1 MTALKTGLFAIAA
14 LLSSGAAQA
23 VNYTFP
29 GSMPAGCSGSGG
41 SYSCGSLSLGWNDT
55 ITIANPKPATIT
67 VNGTLY
73 TNNATINAGGAAG
86 DLNLVVT
93 GTLTTAY
100 QAVLN
105 ANVTAASVASDSG
118 GTGVKFGG
126 SLAATSGNV
135 VLYETTTVAGSISST
150 SGSITVGQDGS
161 VAGAVSSTS
170 GAVVVGYRST
180 VAGAIQT
187 SGAITLVQ
195 RSVVSGSVTGTTGP
209 VDVGYAAKVTGPIT
223 TSSGAI
229 SFEQSSV
236 ASGCVTSTGSA
247 PITLKYQAS
256 VAGVCCGASCDNLCV
271 TNNSTY
277 AMPAACAPPA
287 PALVLAKTASAT
299 DVAVGTSFSYTLTAS
314 NSGSAALNDVAVT
327 DVIPTGLTQV
337 TSVATSGA
345 VSVTGQTL
353 TWTIPTL
360 DADSSAQLTLVVLA
374 TQQGTFS
381 NTVTAP
387 GALPASAPDVKVGTP
402 PNVYVH
408 YRMDEAAGAW
418 AGTLE
423 EVKDSGSKELHGS
436 RIPTGASGTNVV
448 TPNPTIPSPPVL
460 GSFCNAG
467 NFDGS
472 GAVKTP
478 SNAYFSFTDTL
489 SASVWI
495 YPTAYPS
502 SDLYSILSNDVNYE
516 FHLNTGGRLY
526 WWWQD
531 SGGGAHSLT
540 SSDLIPLNQ
549 WTHVAITMDAT
560 STNKRERI
568 YINGQLRASGSWS
581 GALRTNTCPFYIG
594 GDISTDGHCTLVP
607 GRNFHGMIDEVKIYN
622 YELSA
627 DDVEADMTL
636 GRQCTG
642 VFDHIQIE
650 HDGVAS
656 ICASET
662 VTVKACVD
670 AACSTLYTGDVT
682 IGLSPSGWVGGDS
695 FTFSGG
701 VTSRE
706 LSHGEAGDVT
716 LGTTGVSPVPAGA
729 TRCFKGATESCAMN
743 FAASSCLFDAV
754 EKNANPKTRLFTK
767 LAGVPFNVDVLRL
780 SSSGAINT
788 SYKGTVAVDL
798 VDGSSSACPTGS
810 GLNTATNITYVA
822 GNKGRKT
829 VAFTYDNAARNVRV
843 RAKAGSSLPACST
856 DSFTIRPQSF
866 DSIASIA
873 NADSTGASAT
883 ATPATKA
890 GSTFSLTAGTGV
902 PGYNGNPKANPAL
915 IEWGGVSTGALDGST
930 PGSPVFSTA
939 ASAATGNGASG
950 SFTYNEVGYF
960 RFKANG
966 VYDDTFTVD
975 SGDKAGGDCV
985 VDSFSNALVGGK
997 YGCGFGHA
1005 SPSNYFGRFI
1015 PDHFD
1020 TAVTQGCAAGG
1031 FTYSGQPFPLTVTAR
1046 NAAGGVTANYAG
1058 GYAHEVTLAARNAG
1072 DTADNPGSGVLAS
1085 NLVLATGFTNGVAS
1099 ATPTYTFGA
1108 ARTAP
1113 TNVRI
1118 RAVEPEVSSLR
1129 TAPAVTTEGAAVVR
1143 SGRARLGSAYGS
1155 ELLDL
1160 PILFRTEF
1168 WSDTGGTT
1176 GWVVNDADSCTGNAA
1191 LDAANA
1197 VGVTLASTPAALP
1210 TCIRDTGNPGLSGAN
1225 ACAAVALAARQF
1237 REGGGAAGFAGEF
1250 NLWLAAPGANNPG
1263 WTTVTATV
1271 PAWLGVVPPTRAT
1284 FGRYKTPLIYRR
1296 EMY

>member
-1 MTALKTGLFAIAA
+1 MRAMTALMAGLAA
-14 LLSSGAAQA
+14 MASLLLSGAAQA
-23 VNYTFP
+23 TNYTFP

-41 SYSCGSLSLGWNDT
+41 SYSCGALSLGWNDT
-55 ITIANPKPATIT
+55 ISIADPKPATIT
-67 VNGTLY
+67 INGTLS
-73 TNNATINAGGAAG
+73 TDTSTINSGGVAS

-93 GTLTTAY
+93 GALTTGF

-105 ANVTAASVASDSG
+105 ANVTAASVNASG
-118 GTGVKFGG
+118 GGTEVKFGG
-126 SLAATSGNV
+126 SLSATGGPIN
-135 VLYETTTVAGSISST
+135 LLFRTTVAGSI
-150 SGSITVGQDGS
+150 
-161 VAGAVSSTS
+161 
-170 GAVVVGYRST
+170 
-180 VAGAIQT
+180 QT
-187 SGAITLVQ
+187 SGAISLGQ
-195 RSVVSGSVTGTTGP
+195 ESVVSGSVTGTTGP

-277 AMPAACAPPA
+277 AMPAACAPPV

-327 DVIPTGLTQV
+327 DVIPTGLTHV
-337 TSVATSGA
+337 ASVATSGA

-360 DADSSAQLTLVVLA
+360 AADSSAQLTLVVLA

-402 PNVYVH
+402 PNAYVH
-408 YRMDEAAGAW
+408 YRMDEVAGAW
-418 AGTLE
+418 AGTLG

-448 TPNPTIPSPPVL
+448 TPNPAIPSPPVL

-467 NFDGS
+467 KFDGS

-560 STNKRERI
+560 SANKRERI

-607 GRNFHGMIDEVKIYN
+607 GRNFHGMIDEAKIYN

-656 ICASET
+656 ICAPET
-662 VTVKACVD
+662 VTLKACVD

-682 IGLSPSGWVGGDS
+682 VGLSPAGWVGGDS

-706 LSHGEAGDVT
+706 LSHGAAGDVT

-829 VAFTYDNAARNVRV
+829 VAFTYDKAARNVRV
-843 RAKAGSSLPACST
+843 RAKVGSSLPACST

-866 DSIASIA
+866 NSIASIA

-883 ATPATKA
+883 AMPATKA

-902 PGYNGNPKANPAL
+902 AGYDGNPKANPAL
-915 IEWGGVSTGALDGST
+915 IEWGSVSTGALDGST

-939 ASAATGNGASG
+939 ALAATGNGASG

-975 SGDKAGGDCV
+975 SGDKAGDDCV
-985 VDSFSNALVGGK
+985 VDSFSNTLTGGK

-1005 SPSNYFGRFI
+1005 SPSSYFGRFI

-1020 TAVTQGCAAGG
+1020 TAVTQGCVAGG

-1046 NAAGGVTANYAG
+1046 NLAGGATANYAG
-1058 GYAHEVTLAARNAG
+1058 DYAHQVTLAARNAG
-1072 DTADNPGSGVLAS
+1072 DTAGNPGPGVLAS
-1085 NLVLATGFTNGVAS
+1085 NVVLATGFAAGVAS
-1099 ATPTYTFGA
+1099 ATPTYTFDD

-1113 TNVRI
+1113 TDVRI
-1118 RAVEPEVSSLR
+1118 RATEPEVSSLR
-1129 TAPAVTTEGAAVVR
+1129 AAPAVTVEGVAAVR

-1160 PILFRTEF
+1160 PVLFRTEF
-1168 WSDTGGTT
+1168 WNGT
-1176 GWVVNDADSCTGNAA
+1176 GWVLNAADSCTGNATV
-1191 LDAANA
+1191 DAANA
-1197 VGVTLASTPAALP
+1197 VSVTLAPSPADLP
-1210 TCIRDTGNPGLSGAN
+1210 TCIRDAGNPGLSGAN
-1225 ACAAVALAARQF
+1225 ACVAVVPARQF
-1237 REGGGAAGFAGEF
+1237 HEGGGAAGFAGEF
-1250 NLWLAAPGANNPG
+1250 NLWLAAPGANSPG
-1263 WTTVTATV
+1263 WTTVTAAV
-1271 PAWLGVVPPTRAT
+1271 PAWLGVVQPTRAT
-1284 FGRYKTPLIYRR
+1284 FGSYRTPLIYRR
-1296 EMY
+1296 EVYGF